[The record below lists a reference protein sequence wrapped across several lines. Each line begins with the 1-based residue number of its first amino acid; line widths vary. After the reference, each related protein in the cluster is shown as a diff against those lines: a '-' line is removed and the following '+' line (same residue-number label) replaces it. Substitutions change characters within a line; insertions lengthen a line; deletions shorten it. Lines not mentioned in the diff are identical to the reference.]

1 MIRDDLPASY
11 LLCSILTVP
20 MAIDIAQV
28 REMLSVRA
36 ADDTQ
41 LQVMRLEQ
49 LAAFSGHAAS
59 AIDEK
64 LLRLA
69 AFPDRALLIN
79 SPGAIIESSS
89 TQRYSL
95 PPLIRS
101 VIRTRSI
108 GSILIYQDRSYC
120 TLDLESLAR
129 EYPKPEESL

>member
-59 AIDEK
+59 VIDEK

-69 AFPDRALLIN
+69 AFPDSASDQLTWSDHRKQQHSTVQPAAADPFSHSHPFDRIDPDLSGPVLLH
-79 SPGAIIESSS
+79 P
-89 TQRYSL
+89 
-95 PPLIRS
+95 
-101 VIRTRSI
+101 
-108 GSILIYQDRSYC
+108 
-120 TLDLESLAR
+120 
-129 EYPKPEESL
+129 